1 MIGALFTT
9 LCFAVT
15 PVFANRAAHRLGGS
29 AANVW
34 RLLVATMVLGLWAH
48 LFGGG
53 FGGPAVGWF
62 FAGGLAGF
70 GVGGLAMFQSL
81 PRLGSSLS
89 TLIVQCGSAIVAAS
103 LEWWW
108 LGTHLAAW
116 QLAAIAA
123 TLSGVLLGLLPRSLP
138 RVSPAEWAA
147 GLGWAFLSAAGQGA
161 GAVLSRKA
169 FAVAR
174 ALGEPVDAGTASYQ
188 RALAG
193 LLVAAAAWLV
203 VRLLD
208 RDRPRE
214 AGRAWP
220 WVLAN
225 AASGPLLG
233 VVFFQWA
240 LSTTPAGI
248 VQAVVAS
255 APLLT
260 IPFAG
265 RLEGTRPRRL
275 YYTGAA
281 LAVTGV
287 AGLFLLA

>member
-1 MIGALFTT
+1 MIGALATT

-15 PVFANRAAHRLGGS
+15 PVFANRAAHRLGS
-29 AANVW
+29 TAANAW
-34 RLLVATMVLGLWAH
+34 RLLVATLVLGLWAH

-53 FGGPAVGWF
+53 FGGAAVAWF

-81 PRLGSSLS
+81 PRLGSNLS
-89 TLIVQCGSAIVAAS
+89 TLIVQCGSAVAAAG
-103 LEWWW
+103 LEWSW
-108 LGTHLAAW
+108 LGTRLAAL
-116 QLAAIAA
+116 QVAAIAV
-123 TLSGVLLGLLPRSLP
+123 TLTGVAVGLLPRSLT
-138 RVSPAEWAA
+138 RVAPAEWAA
-147 GLGWAFLSAAGQGA
+147 GLGWTLLSAAGQGA

-169 FAVAR
+169 FMVGRAV
-174 ALGEPVDAGTASYQ
+174 GEQVDAGTASYQ

-193 LLVAAAAWLV
+193 LLVAGTALLV

-208 RDRPRE
+208 RDRPRTP
-214 AGRAWP
+214 GRAWP

-240 LSTTPAGI
+240 LSSTPAGV
-248 VQAVVAS
+248 VQAVVAT

-260 IPFAG
+260 IPFAA
-265 RLEGTRPRRL
+265 RFEGGWPRRL
-275 YYTGAA
+275 YFAGAA
-281 LAVTGV
+281 LAVAGV
-287 AGLFLLA
+287 AGLFLLR

>member
-1 MIGALFTT
+1 MIGALLTT
-9 LCFAVT
+9 LCFAIT
-15 PVFANRAAHRLGGS
+15 PVFANRAAHRLGS
-29 AANVW
+29 AAANTW
-34 RLLVATMVLGLWAH
+34 RLLVATLVLGLWAH
-48 LFGGG
+48 FFGGG

-81 PRLGSSLS
+81 PRLGSILS
-89 TLIVQCGSAIVAAS
+89 TLIVQCGSAIVAAG

-108 LGTHLAAW
+108 LGTHLTAW

-123 TLSGVLLGLLPRSLP
+123 TLTGVLLGLLPHSLP
-138 RVSPAEWAA
+138 RVSPTEWAV

-169 FAVAR
+169 FMVAR
-174 ALGEPVDAGTASYQ
+174 TAGEQVDAGTASYQ

-193 LLVAAAAWLV
+193 LLVAAVALLV
-203 VRLLD
+203 VRRLG

-225 AASGPLLG
+225 AATGPLLG
-233 VVFFQWA
+233 VVCFQWA

-248 VQAVVAS
+248 VQAVVAT

-260 IPFAG
+260 IPFAARFEAG
-265 RLEGTRPRRL
+265 RPRPS
-275 YYTGAA
+275 YYAGVT
-281 LAVTGV
+281 LAVAGV
-287 AGLFLLA
+287 VWLFLRP

>member
-1 MIGALFTT
+1 MIGAFFTT
-9 LCFAVT
+9 LCFAIT
-15 PVFANRAAHRLGGS
+15 PVFANRAAHRLGS
-29 AANVW
+29 AKANAW
-34 RLLVATMVLGLWAH
+34 RLLVATLVLGLWAH
-48 LFGGG
+48 GVGRG
-53 FGGPAVGWF
+53 FGGPAVWWF

-81 PRLGSSLS
+81 PRLGSNLS
-89 TLIVQCGSAIVAAS
+89 TLIVQCGSAVVAAG
-103 LEWWW
+103 LEWGW
-108 LGTHLAAW
+108 LGTQLSAW
-116 QLAAIAA
+116 QVVAIGA

-138 RVSPAEWAA
+138 RALPTEWAT

-169 FAVAR
+169 FMVTR
-174 ALGEPVDAGTASYQ
+174 AAGEYVDAGTASYQ
-188 RALAG
+188 RAVAG
-193 LLVAAAAWLV
+193 LLVAALA
-203 VRLLD
+203 LLIAHLSG

-214 AGRAWP
+214 TGRAWP

-233 VVFFQWA
+233 VIFFQWA

-260 IPFAG
+260 IPLASK
-265 RLEGTRPRRL
+265 LEGGWPRRL
-275 YYTGAA
+275 YYSGAA

>member
-1 MIGALFTT
+1 MLGALATT

-15 PVFANRAAHRLGGS
+15 PVFANRAAHRLGSS
-29 AANVW
+29 AANLW
-34 RLLVATMVLGLWAH
+34 RLLVAAVVLGLWAH
-48 LFGGG
+48 FLGRGLGGG
-53 FGGPAVGWF
+53 SAWWF

-81 PRLGSSLS
+81 PRLGSNLS
-89 TLIVQCGSAIVAAS
+89 TLIVQCGSAVVAAG
-103 LEWWW
+103 LEWSW
-108 LGTHLAAW
+108 LGTRLSLP
-116 QLAAIAA
+116 QLAAIAV
-123 TLSGVLLGLLPRSLP
+123 TLAGVTLGLLPRSLP

-169 FAVAR
+169 FGVAR
-174 ALGEPVDAGTASYQ
+174 ALGEQVDAGTAAYQ

-193 LLVAAAAWLV
+193 LLVAAAALLV
-203 VRLLD
+203 VRLL
-208 RDRPRE
+208 RTDRPRE
-214 AGRAWP
+214 PGRAWP

-225 AASGPLLG
+225 ALTGPIAG

-248 VQAVVAS
+248 VQAVVAT

-260 IPFAG
+260 IPFA
-265 RLEGTRPRRL
+265 
-275 YYTGAA
+275 AA
-281 LAVTGV
+281 LERHRPHAGYYLGTGGAVAGV
-287 AGLFLLA
+287 AGLFLVR

>member
-1 MIGALFTT
+1 MLGALFTT

-15 PVFANRAAHRLGGS
+15 PVFANRAAHRLGSS
-29 AANVW
+29 AANAW
-34 RLLVATMVLGLWAH
+34 RLLVATLVLGLWAH
-48 LFGGG
+48 VAGRG
-53 FGGPAVGWF
+53 FGGAAVGWF

-81 PRLGSSLS
+81 PRLGSNLS
-89 TLIVQCGSAIVAAS
+89 TLLVQCGSAVAAAG
-103 LEWWW
+103 LEWGW
-108 LGTHLAAW
+108 LGTRLSAW
-116 QLAAIAA
+116 QVAAIAA
-123 TLSGVLLGLLPRSLP
+123 TLAGVLLGLLPRSLP
-138 RVSPAEWAA
+138 RVAPAEWAA
-147 GLGWAFLSAAGQGA
+147 GLGWACLSAAGQGA

-169 FAVAR
+169 FLVAR
-174 ALGEPVDAGTASYQ
+174 AAGEPVDAGTASYQ

-193 LLVAAAAWLV
+193 LLVAAAALLV

-208 RDRPRE
+208 RDRPRTP
-214 AGRAWP
+214 GRAWP

-248 VQAVVAS
+248 VQAVVAT

-260 IPFAG
+260 IPFAA
-265 RLEGTRPRRL
+265 RLEGTRPRWL
-275 YYTGAA
+275 YYAGAT
-281 LAVTGV
+281 LAVAGV
-287 AGLFLLA
+287 TGLFLRP

>member
-1 MIGALFTT
+1 MLGALFTT

-15 PVFANRAAHRLGGS
+15 PVFANRAAQRLGSS
-29 AANVW
+29 AANAA
-34 RLLVATMVLGLWAH
+34 RLLIATLLFGFWAH

-81 PRLGSSLS
+81 PRLGSNLS
-89 TLIVQCGSAIVAAS
+89 TLIVQCGSAVVAAVF
-103 LEWWW
+103 EWGW
-108 LGTHLAAW
+108 LGVRLSAW
-116 QLAAIAA
+116 QSAAIAV
-123 TLSGVLLGLLPRSLP
+123 TLAGVLLGLLPRSLP
-138 RVSPAEWAA
+138 RPSPAEWAA

-193 LLVAAAAWLV
+193 LLVAAAALVV
-203 VRLLD
+203 VRLLN
-208 RDRPRE
+208 RDRPRA

-225 AASGPLLG
+225 ATSGPLLG

-248 VQAVVAS
+248 VQAIVAT

-260 IPFAG
+260 IPFAN
-265 RLEGTRPRRL
+265 RLEGGPPRRL
-275 YYTGAA
+275 YYAGAA

-287 AGLFLLA
+287 AGLMLAR